1 MSLVVN
7 TNVSSINSQRQLGKV
22 QLAMTKSLERLS
34 SGLRINHSS
43 DDAAGLAIS
52 TGMNAQTSGM
62 EQAARNANDGLS
74 VIQTADGAIS
84 EQVEIL
90 QRIRVLA
97 VQASS
102 DLNSSDNL
110 KSIQE
115 EINQQVKELTR
126 IGDTTNFNGMSLING
141 TFSSKSIQVGANAG
155 ETIDL
160 SIGDYRAAY
169 MGGYA
174 ELKGSAV
181 GAAPAGQIMN
191 AIAGGGDVTL
201 GPLGGTAVSI
211 AQSKTDGVSA
221 YFSDRSAIAKA
232 TAINASTSQ
241 HGVTA
246 TVGATTLTGASAVA
260 ASAFSGTATSAL
272 TINGVAIIKVGDTMS
287 ISAGDSTGALRALIN
302 AKTTQTGVVASL
314 DSSSKLV
321 LTASDGRNILVDV
334 GAGTAAAS
342 AAGMSGFGAN
352 VTGSTT
358 AAATHA
364 ATGIITLRSNTDFVV
379 GGTADYLIGN
389 GIARNTYNVSGK
401 TIATIDVTDKVND
414 GAGSAIRSVDSA
426 LAKITNE
433 QAKLGAMS
441 NRFSHTI
448 SNLQISIEN
457 LTAARSRITD
467 TDFAVETA
475 SLTRAQIIQQA
486 GTAMLSQANTLPQ
499 AALNL
504 LQ

>member
-52 TGMNAQTSGM
+52 TGMNAQTTGM
-62 EQAARNANDGLS
+62 EQAVRNANDGLS

-102 DLNSSDNL
+102 DLNSADNL

-115 EINQQVKELTR
+115 EINQQVTELTR
-126 IGDTTNFNGMSLING
+126 IGNTTNFNGMSLING

-174 ELKGSAV
+174 EKATTNGNV
-181 GAAPAGQIMN
+181 TT

-201 GPLGGTAVSI
+201 GALGGTAVNI
-211 AQSKTDGVSA
+211 AQSTSDGVSA
-221 YFSDRSAIAKA
+221 YFSNQSAIAKA
-232 TAINASTSQ
+232 TAVNASTSQ

-246 TVGATTLTGASAVA
+246 TVGKTTLTGTVAVA
-260 ASAFSGTATSAL
+260 AGGTIATGASFK
-272 TINGVAIIKVGDTMS
+272 INGVTIFQAGDVVST
-287 ISAGDSTGALRALIN
+287 AANDSTGTLRALIN
-302 AKTTQTGVVASL
+302 SKSTQTGVVASW
-314 DSSSKLV
+314 DTTANRLV
-321 LTASDGRNILVDV
+321 LTASDGRNIVVDEV
-334 GAGTAAAS
+334 AGVAGTPAGSVAATS
-342 AAGMSGFGAN
+342 VAGFTAGLGSGSSIDTAH
-352 VTGSTT
+352 VATGS
-358 AAATHA
+358 
-364 ATGIITLRSNTDFVV
+364 ITLTSNTDFVV
-379 GGTADYLIGN
+379 GGTADNLIGN
-389 GIARNTYNVSGK
+389 GITRATYNVTGK
-401 TIATIDVTDKVND
+401 TVATIDVTDKTNN
-414 GAGSAIRSVDSA
+414 GASSAIRSVDSA

-441 NRFSHTI
+441 NRFTHTI

-504 LQ
+504 LK